1 MTKVMRRGSCICIRQ
16 AHPSTTRTLKPLHLA
31 FAAGC
36 CSNRSALSQFY
47 CGLDPGEIELY
58 KVDPIKA
65 TTTRMQSADV
75 QLLRATTLQKE
86 WRELLGRR
94 RQQRGRVNVVSQ
106 KNGNVLV
113 QVAIFFETIVF

>member
-1 MTKVMRRGSCICIRQ
+1 
-16 AHPSTTRTLKPLHLA
+16 
-31 FAAGC
+31 
-36 CSNRSALSQFY
+36 
-47 CGLDPGEIELY
+47 
-58 KVDPIKA
+58 
-65 TTTRMQSADV
+65 MQSADV